1 MSYIVT
7 DQTIVNTPII
17 NLDKNTSILYTDDMG
32 RQTVISMGQQPIINP
47 YAAKLSIPSYF
58 SSNTVLPTIYSS
70 YEYQDINTDAELQQK
85 VMKKIYTNFYNF
97 IIPNQYPYLLNYVK
111 NSKSDYT
118 MVKTKKEYKLNKTKE
133 SEYENKLQYIA
144 RNVYNKQSM
153 YKDVDKYLDTYDI
166 KWYDIEGSKR
176 EIYSLLVDK
185 LKKKLEDLL
194 R

>member
-7 DQTIVNTPII
+7 DQTVVNTPII
-17 NLDKNTSILYTDDMG
+17 NLDKNTSILYTDDIG
-32 RQTVISMGQQPIINP
+32 RQTVISVGQQP

-58 SSNTVLPTIYSS
+58 NSNIVLPTIYSS

-111 NSKSDYT
+111 NNKSDFT
-118 MVKTKKEYKLNKTKE
+118 MVKSKKEYKSNKTKE

-153 YKDVDKYLDTYDI
+153 YKDVNNYLDTYDI
-166 KWYDIEGSKR
+166 KWYDI
-176 EIYSLLVDK
+176 
-185 LKKKLEDLL
+185 
-194 R
+194 

>member
-1 MSYIVT
+1 MSFIVADGT
-7 DQTIVNTPII
+7 VTNTPII

-32 RQTVISMGQQPIINP
+32 RQTVISMGQQPVINP
-47 YAAKLSIPSYF
+47 YTKLSIPSYF
-58 SSNTVLPTIYSS
+58 NSNTVLPTIYSS

-85 VMKKIYTNFYNF
+85 VMKKLYTNFYNF

-111 NSKSDYT
+111 KNKSDFT
-118 MVKTKKEYKLNKTKE
+118 MVKTKKEYKSNKTRE

-144 RNVYNKQSM
+144 RNVYNKQAM
-153 YKDVDKYLDTYDI
+153 YKDVDNYLDTYDI
-166 KWYDIEGSKR
+166 KWYDIEDSKK
-176 EIYSLLVDK
+176 EVYSLLIDQ

>member
-1 MSYIVT
+1 MSFIVADGT
-7 DQTIVNTPII
+7 VTNTPII

-32 RQTVISMGQQPIINP
+32 RQTVISMGQQPVINP
-47 YAAKLSIPSYF
+47 YTKLSIPSYF
-58 SSNTVLPTIYSS
+58 NSNTVLPTIYSS

-85 VMKKIYTNFYNF
+85 VMKKLYTNFYNF

-111 NSKSDYT
+111 KNKSDFT
-118 MVKTKKEYKLNKTKE
+118 MVKTKKEYKSNKTKE

-144 RNVYNKQSM
+144 RNVYNKQAM
-153 YKDVDKYLDTYDI
+153 YKDVDNYLDTYDI
-166 KWYDIEGSKR
+166 KWYDIENSKK
-176 EIYSLLVDK
+176 EVYSLLIDQ